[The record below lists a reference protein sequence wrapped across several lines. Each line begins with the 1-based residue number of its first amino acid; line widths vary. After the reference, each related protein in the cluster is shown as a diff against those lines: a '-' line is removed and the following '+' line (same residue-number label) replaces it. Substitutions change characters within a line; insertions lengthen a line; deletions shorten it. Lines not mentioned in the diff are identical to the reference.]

1 MLPEIESYLKDTFT
15 PETTQLFSRSFSLF
29 EDFLTEDYLGV
40 YMKAMMAEEA
50 IDKPSVEDRFIA
62 TLFGQITN
70 ILDLHEVKMNE
81 EASLCDY
88 VDTLDF
94 LHQLQSWEDKEQI
107 NQIIQAAVSP
117 VDAFCDL
124 FEYIRPDLTDRT
136 HLFVDSVSESL
147 ISKLQKYVTEEQT
160 LVGESE
166 QEPEQ
171 VSEDFI
177 KRLKVLVNFLDD
189 KGLFSY
195 KLISNGTFIG
205 GKFKLYYEQI
215 KNELQTVDQDKFVKE
230 WLLLSYM
237 SSDASHNPILYY
249 RENSQEFIGD
259 ILAITAIDIKL
270 SKIID
275 QFNTV
280 YSAYVRGT
288 INA

>member
-62 TLFGQITN
+62 TLFGQITD
-70 ILDLHEVKMNE
+70 ILDMHEVKMNE

-147 ISKLQKYVTEEQT
+147 ISKLQKYVTEEQS
-160 LVGESE
+160 LVGEPE

-171 VSEDFI
+171 VSEEFI

>member
-40 YMKAMMAEEA
+40 YMKAMMGEEA

-62 TLFGQITN
+62 TLFGQITD
-70 ILDLHEVKMNE
+70 ILDMHEVKMNE

-94 LHQLQSWEDKEQI
+94 LNQLQSWEDKEQI

-147 ISKLQKYVTEEQT
+147 ISKLQKYVTEEQS
-160 LVGESE
+160 LVGEPE

-171 VSEDFI
+171 VSEEFI

-215 KNELQTVDQDKFVKE
+215 KNELQTIDQDKFVKE

-237 SSDASHNPILYY
+237 SSDASHNPILFY

>member
-40 YMKAMMAEEA
+40 YMGAMMDEEA
-50 IDKPSVEDRFIA
+50 IDKPPVQDRFIA
-62 TLFGQITN
+62 TLFEQITN

-94 LHQLQSWEDKEQI
+94 LHQLQTWEDKEQI

-117 VDAFCDL
+117 VDAFCDM
-124 FEYIRPDLTDRT
+124 FEYIRPDLNDKT

-171 VSEDFI
+171 VSEEFI

-189 KGLFSY
+189 KGLFAY

-215 KNELQTVDQDKFVKE
+215 KNELQTIDQDKFVKE

-237 SSDASHNPILYY
+237 SSDASHNPILFY

>member
-62 TLFGQITN
+62 TLFGQITD
-70 ILDLHEVKMNE
+70 ILDMHEVKMNE

-147 ISKLQKYVTEEQT
+147 ISKLQKYVTEEQS
-160 LVGESE
+160 LVGEPE

>member
-40 YMKAMMAEEA
+40 YMKAMMDEEA
-50 IDKPSVEDRFIA
+50 IDKPPVQDRFIA
-62 TLFGQITN
+62 TLFEQITN

-94 LHQLQSWEDKEQI
+94 LHQLQTWEDKEQI

-171 VSEDFI
+171 VSEEFI

-189 KGLFSY
+189 KGLFAY

-205 GKFKLYYEQI
+205 GKFRLYYEQI

-237 SSDASHNPILYY
+237 SSDASHNPILFY

>member
-40 YMKAMMAEEA
+40 YMKAMMDEEA

-147 ISKLQKYVTEEQT
+147 ISKLQKYVTEEQS

-171 VSEDFI
+171 VSEEFI

-205 GKFKLYYEQI
+205 GKFRLYYEQI

-237 SSDASHNPILYY
+237 SSDAGHNPILYY

>member
-40 YMKAMMAEEA
+40 YMKAMMDEEA

-107 NQIIQAAVSP
+107 NQIIQVAVSP

-166 QEPEQ
+166 QEPEK
-171 VSEDFI
+171 VSEEFI

-205 GKFKLYYEQI
+205 GKFRLYYEQI

-237 SSDASHNPILYY
+237 SSDASHNPILFY

>member
-40 YMKAMMAEEA
+40 YMKAMMDEEA

-147 ISKLQKYVTEEQT
+147 ISKLQKYVTEEHKLY
-160 LVGESE
+160 LVFTGNTKESNW
-166 QEPEQ
+166 P
-171 VSEDFI
+171 EDFSRGELDQLHNI
-177 KRLKVLVNFLDD
+177 GAVLN
-189 KGLFSY
+189 
-195 KLISNGTFIG
+195 
-205 GKFKLYYEQI
+205 
-215 KNELQTVDQDKFVKE
+215 
-230 WLLLSYM
+230 
-237 SSDASHNPILYY
+237 ASGVAFF
-249 RENSQEFIGD
+249 E
-259 ILAITAIDIKL
+259 AT
-270 SKIID
+270 
-275 QFNTV
+275 NTV
-280 YSAYVRGT
+280 WMHTSV
-288 INA
+288 

>member
-40 YMKAMMAEEA
+40 YMKAMMDEEA
-50 IDKPSVEDRFIA
+50 IDKPSVQDRFIA

-136 HLFVDSVSESL
+136 HLFVYSVSESL
-147 ISKLQKYVTEEQT
+147 ISNLQKYVTEEQS

-171 VSEDFI
+171 VSEEFI

-237 SSDASHNPILYY
+237 SSDASHNPILFY

>member
-147 ISKLQKYVTEEQT
+147 ISKLQKYVTEEQS
-160 LVGESE
+160 LVGEPE

-171 VSEDFI
+171 VSEEFI

>member
-40 YMKAMMAEEA
+40 YMKAMMDEEA
-50 IDKPSVEDRFIA
+50 IDKPPVQDRFIA

-147 ISKLQKYVTEEQT
+147 ISKLQKYVTEEQSM
-160 LVGESE
+160 VGESE

-171 VSEDFI
+171 VSEEFI

-189 KGLFSY
+189 KDLFAY

-205 GKFKLYYEQI
+205 GKFRLYYEQI

>member
-40 YMKAMMAEEA
+40 YMKAMMDEEA

-147 ISKLQKYVTEEQT
+147 ISKLQKYVTEEQS
-160 LVGESE
+160 LVGEPE

-171 VSEDFI
+171 VSEEFI

>member
-1 MLPEIESYLKDTFT
+1 L
-15 PETTQLFSRSFSLF
+15 
-29 EDFLTEDYLGV
+29 
-40 YMKAMMAEEA
+40 
-50 IDKPSVEDRFIA
+50 
-62 TLFGQITN
+62 
-70 ILDLHEVKMNE
+70 
-81 EASLCDY
+81 
-88 VDTLDF
+88 
-94 LHQLQSWEDKEQI
+94 LQTWEDKEQI

-147 ISKLQKYVTEEQT
+147 ISKLQKYVTEEQS

-171 VSEDFI
+171 VSEEFI